1 MKKEDREKI
10 SHLFKQEMLSGLR
23 HHYIKKDS
31 SGISV
36 FGNYHITKTKD
47 GCYRVKQHSW
57 MENRDFISV
66 KNAMSYCVLHNS
78 QRTDS
83 AVKLYQLDCRLSS
96 INLDIKIHTKGYKT
110 KKNSLDLRLIQ
121 LTKLE
126 EDYMKKRQI
135 LLEIQK
141 QMSTPFANPVFS
153 KSATTTGNAC
163 ADIWKIWNVNF
174 WQFWSLENVV

>member
-1 MKKEDREKI
+1 MKKEDKEKI

-47 GCYRVKQHSW
+47 GCYRVKQRSW

-66 KNAMSYCVLHNS
+66 KTAMSYCVLHNS
-78 QRTDS
+78 KRTDS

-126 EDYMKKRQI
+126 EDYMKKKQI

-141 QMSTPFANPVFS
+141 HINTSKNEQTKIFETYKKTRYKNIKNSTPEDKYIYS
-153 KSATTTGNAC
+153 ST
-163 ADIWKIWNVNF
+163 DY
-174 WQFWSLENVV
+174 